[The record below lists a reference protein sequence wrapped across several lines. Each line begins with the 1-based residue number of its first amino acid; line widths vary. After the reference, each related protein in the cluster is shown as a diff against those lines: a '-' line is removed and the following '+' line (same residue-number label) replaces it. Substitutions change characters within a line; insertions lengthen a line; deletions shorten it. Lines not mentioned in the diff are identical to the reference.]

1 MPFCSRCGFQIDI
14 ARAGFCPI
22 CGTNLMTTAS
32 PALTIQPVYVPP
44 LFAPDPQGVYYLPQM
59 IVPLRLKSTTI
70 AAVLSLFL
78 VGTGQI
84 YTGRTARGLG
94 IMAVLALIGF
104 AGYSVYGLLGVLL
117 VIPYILGIFAWQV
130 YDAYNLAK
138 KYNEYTRTYTRP
150 PW

>member
-1 MPFCSRCGFQIDI
+1 
-14 ARAGFCPI
+14 
-22 CGTNLMTTAS
+22 
-32 PALTIQPVYVPP
+32 
-44 LFAPDPQGVYYLPQM
+44 M

-70 AAVLSLFL
+70 AAVLSLL
-78 VGTGQI
+78 LAGTGQI

-94 IMAVLALIGF
+94 IMALLALIGF
-104 AGYSVYGLLGVLL
+104 AGYSVYSLLGLLL

>member
-1 MPFCSRCGFQIDI
+1 MPFCSKCGFQIGI
-14 ARAGFCPI
+14 AGAGFCPI

-32 PALTIQPVYVPP
+32 STLTIQPVYVPP

-70 AAVLSLFL
+70 AAVLSLFFA
-78 VGTGQI
+78 GTGQI
-84 YTGRTARGLG
+84 YTGRAAKGLG
-94 IMAVLALIGF
+94 IMALLALIGF
-104 AGYSVYGLLGVLL
+104 AGYSVYRLLGLLL

-138 KYNEYTRTYTRP
+138 KYNEHTRTYTRP

>member
-1 MPFCSRCGFQIDI
+1 MPFCSKCGFQIGI
-14 ARAGFCPI
+14 AGAGFCPI
-22 CGTNLMTTAS
+22 CGTNLTTAS
-32 PALTIQPVYVPP
+32 SALTIQPVYVPP

-70 AAVLSLFL
+70 AAVLSLFFA
-78 VGTGQI
+78 GTGQI
-84 YTGRTARGLG
+84 YTGRAARGLG
-94 IMAVLALIGF
+94 IMALLSLIGF
-104 AGYSVYGLLGVLL
+104 AGYSVYRLLGLLL

-130 YDAYNLAK
+130 YDAYSLAK

>member
-1 MPFCSRCGFQIDI
+1 MPFCSKCGFQIGI
-14 ARAGFCPI
+14 AGAGFCPI

-32 PALTIQPVYVPP
+32 STLTIQPVYVPP

-70 AAVLSLFL
+70 AAVLSLFFA
-78 VGTGQI
+78 GTGQI
-84 YTGRTARGLG
+84 YTGRAARGLG
-94 IMAVLALIGF
+94 IMALLSLIGF
-104 AGYSVYGLLGVLL
+104 AGYSVYRLLGLLL

-130 YDAYNLAK
+130 YDAYSLAK